1 MKKTIIITI
10 LIALFSLTAISAE
23 KIRVA
28 SKSFT
33 EGYILGSMVVELL
46 ENAGYKVDYKDGMSS
61 FIIRSA
67 LVNDQ
72 IDLYVEYTGTAWM
85 AYLKQQDII
94 DDPVLLL
101 EKVREKDL
109 LGNGIVWYD
118 AIDFNNTYGLAI
130 KEEFARENNL
140 ETLSDLAD
148 YINQNNKLI
157 FGVNFDFFE
166 RPDGFFAMAEI
177 TVWSSVKRT
186 SKPWKSVSPM
196 KHYQEAISMWP
207 WFFQQT
213 GNWINIT

>member
-1 MKKTIIITI
+1 
-10 LIALFSLTAISAE
+10 
-23 KIRVA
+23 
-28 SKSFT
+28 
-33 EGYILGSMVVELL
+33 
-46 ENAGYKVDYKDGMSS
+46 
-61 FIIRSA
+61 
-67 LVNDQ
+67 
-72 IDLYVEYTGTAWM
+72 
-85 AYLKQQDII
+85 
-94 DDPVLLL
+94 LL

-109 LGNGIVWYD
+109 LENGIVWYD

>member
-1 MKKTIIITI
+1 
-10 LIALFSLTAISAE
+10 
-23 KIRVA
+23 
-28 SKSFT
+28 
-33 EGYILGSMVVELL
+33 
-46 ENAGYKVDYKDGMSS
+46 MSS

-109 LGNGIVWYD
+109 LENGIVWYD